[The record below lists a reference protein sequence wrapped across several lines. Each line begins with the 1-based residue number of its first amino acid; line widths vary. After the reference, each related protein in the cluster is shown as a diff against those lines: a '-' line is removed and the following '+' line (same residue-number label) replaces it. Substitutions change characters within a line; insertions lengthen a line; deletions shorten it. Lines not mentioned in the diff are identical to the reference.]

1 MTIPLD
7 TLKRVRVADVY
18 KAGALA
24 AKLSREPEGV
34 EFSYVDDYAADD
46 GTPVATTLPISDQPI
61 TSPAGAVPAFFAGL
75 LPEGRRLSS
84 LRRAVKTSADDELS
98 LLLAVGRDTIG
109 DVQVVP
115 QGEQP
120 TPAEPLVSVEKSW
133 SEIRFAEVLQQA
145 GVDRVGIPGVQE
157 KVSARMI
164 SAPVGQRTG
173 RYLLKISPP
182 EFPFV
187 VENEAFFLDLAHR
200 VDTPAAEATNVRDA
214 DDQAGLLVRR
224 FDRVRIGKEEVHAL
238 ASEDACQVLGRWP
251 ADKYNV
257 TSEEVV
263 SALAN
268 QCEAR
273 AVAVRDLYRQICFAW
288 LTGNGDVHAKN
299 LSILA
304 TPRGEW
310 RVSPAYDLPS
320 TVPYGDSTLALP
332 IGGKVEGISRNR
344 WLAFAQDVGLRE
356 AAAAKVIGGL
366 VHGLGELES
375 QLSAG
380 SLPFDGKR
388 THDLISELQHR
399 RRLII
404 G

>member
-1 MTIPLD
+1 
-7 TLKRVRVADVY
+7 
-18 KAGALA
+18 
-24 AKLSREPEGV
+24 
-34 EFSYVDDYAADD
+34 
-46 GTPVATTLPISDQPI
+46 VATTLPISDQPI

-98 LLLAVGRDTIG
+98 LLLAIGRDAIG

-115 QGEQP
+115 EGEEP

-133 SEIRFAEVLQQA
+133 SEIRFDEVLQQA

-164 SAPVGQRTG
+164 SAPIGQRTG
-173 RYLLKISPP
+173 RYLLKMSPP

-187 VENEAFFLDLAHR
+187 VENEAFFLDLAPR
-200 VDTPAAEATNVRDA
+200 VDIPAAEATTIRDA
-214 DDQAGLLVRR
+214 DDQTGLLVRR
-224 FDRVRIGKEEVHAL
+224 FDRVRVGKEEVRAL

-268 QCEAR
+268 RCEAR
-273 AVAVRDLYRQICFAW
+273 AVAVRDLYRQLCFAW

-299 LSILA
+299 LSILS
-304 TPRGEW
+304 TSQGEW

-320 TVPYGDSTLALP
+320 TVPYGDTTLALP
-332 IGGKVEGISRNR
+332 IGGKVEGISRKR

-356 AAAAKVIGGL
+356 AAAVKVIDGL
-366 VHGLGELES
+366 VDGLGELES
-375 QLSAG
+375 QLSGG
-380 SLPFDGKR
+380 SLPFDEKR
-388 THDLISELQHR
+388 THDLIGELQHR